1 MPLYSPPVPRN
12 GKKQKFQHV
21 IRRLTWRHKKSGLDG
36 SCKHRR
42 VWKRKKPYYYVHLP
56 KKHHCGKILTKIRPK
71 QEDLQIQF
79 YKMINLMRSRPPSE
93 IDYKKPFV
101 LVSRRQ
107 SPWRFILRR
116 KQQYYYGHN
125 KTFKKHWFK
134 GIGKSRGIL
143 SLACFLAME
152 CGRFVSTTMSDKPD
166 KNMADNLTRLSKLL
180 KTLERILRHARITRL
195 LPWKRRSKKKMVL
208 SLEW

>member
-12 GKKQKFQHV
+12 GKKQKVHYV
-21 IRRLTWRHKKSGLDG
+21 IRRLTWRHKTSGFNG

-42 VWKRKKPYYYVHLP
+42 VWKREKSYYYVHLP
-56 KKHHCGKILTKIRPK
+56 KKHRCGKILTKIRPK

-93 IDYKKPFV
+93 MDYKKPFV
-101 LVSRRQ
+101 VVSRRQ
-107 SPWRFILRR
+107 SPWRFFRRR
-116 KQQYYYGHN
+116 KQQYYYSHR
-125 KTFKKHWFK
+125 KTFKKPWSK
-134 GIGKSRGIL
+134 RIGKPRRIF
-143 SLACFLAME
+143 SLACFLAMK
-152 CGRFVSTTMSDKPD
+152 CGRFVSTTMSDKSD
-166 KNMADNLTRLSKLL
+166 KNMADNLTGLSKLL
-180 KTLERILRHARITRL
+180 KTLDRILRRTRITRL